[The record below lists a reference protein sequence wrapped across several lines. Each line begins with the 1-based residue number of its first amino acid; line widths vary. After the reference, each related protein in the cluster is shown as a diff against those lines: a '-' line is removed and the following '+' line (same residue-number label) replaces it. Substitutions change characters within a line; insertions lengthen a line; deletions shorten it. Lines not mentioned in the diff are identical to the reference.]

1 MAGKI
6 PLKKI
11 KGKIKRFAKGK
22 IAVGLAIALVGFLAF
37 YVPQQANAVEQQADQ
52 TDVSTV
58 YQYYLLKSV
67 GANSDS
73 KVPFWDLVTKAKKA
87 VNGALYGGNSTD
99 INYSD
104 MIQSS
109 SDSKEAT
116 KFVSSMVTLN
126 TFNYLQTTTMGVG
139 AIAETAKRFVFGF
152 ILVVFGIVNDIVM
165 SLFTGIIGLMKNM

>member
-37 YVPQQANAVEQQADQ
+37 YVPQH
-52 TDVSTV
+52 
-58 YQYYLLKSV
+58 
-67 GANSDS
+67 
-73 KVPFWDLVTKAKKA
+73 
-87 VNGALYGGNSTD
+87 
-99 INYSD
+99 
-104 MIQSS
+104 
-109 SDSKEAT
+109 
-116 KFVSSMVTLN
+116 LN